1 MMLAKQIVV
10 TFTIKYFDILHI
22 AIFTCKKM
30 IYSIQLL
37 NIITM
42 NVWEA
47 KEVFLSYDPFCL
59 NGIHETQELRK
70 CSALEYSITNLLRK
84 DKDYLEI

>member
-1 MMLAKQIVV
+1 
-10 TFTIKYFDILHI
+10 
-22 AIFTCKKM
+22 M
-30 IYSIQLL
+30 IYSVKLL

-47 KEVFLSYDPFCL
+47 KEVVFLSYDSFCL

-70 CSALEYSITNLLRK
+70 CSASEYSITNLLRK